1 MSRQIEA
8 TCKPHPFLPR
18 LHSRKSALG
27 TSPPRARSHAGCVVT
42 LRRRGRHPGSA
53 SKAARCAGAAA
64 TDAPAEFRV
73 GLGTQGPLGMQAGL
87 GAVPGLSWG
96 GARRWQHLGTP
107 PAHRPQ
113 FPRLRSGCAGGAVG
127 RIRIRGARVGASCI
141 QAVPCHQNRALAC
154 LGLSFP
160 VSQGRGMRGLGSP
173 APLAGFAE
181 LGRPI

>member
-1 MSRQIEA
+1 MQTTATREGLFDWLFVATSPQIEA

-64 TDAPAEFRV
+64 ADARAEFWV
-73 GLGTQGPLGMQAGL
+73 GMGTQGPLGIQAGL
-87 GAVPGLSWG
+87 GAVPRLSGG

-113 FPRLRSGCAGGAVG
+113 TPRLALWAGFGSGARELGPLVFRLCLVTKTGHWLAWASVSRFHKGGA
-127 RIRIRGARVGASCI
+127 
-141 QAVPCHQNRALAC
+141 
-154 LGLSFP
+154 
-160 VSQGRGMRGLGSP
+160 
-173 APLAGFAE
+173 
-181 LGRPI
+181 

>member
-1 MSRQIEA
+1 MSLQTEA
-8 TCKPHPFLPR
+8 TRKPHPFLPR

-64 TDAPAEFRV
+64 TDARAEFRV

-96 GARRWQHLGTP
+96 GARRWQHLGTL
-107 PAHRPQ
+107 
-113 FPRLRSGCAGGAVG
+113 LRT
-127 RIRIRGARVGASCI
+127 
-141 QAVPCHQNRALAC
+141 
-154 LGLSFP
+154 GLSFP
-160 VSQGRGMRGLGSP
+160 VCAVDARVALWAGSGSG
-173 APLAGFAE
+173 ARE
-181 LGRPI
+181 LGPLVFRLCLVTKTGRWPAWASVSRFHKGGA